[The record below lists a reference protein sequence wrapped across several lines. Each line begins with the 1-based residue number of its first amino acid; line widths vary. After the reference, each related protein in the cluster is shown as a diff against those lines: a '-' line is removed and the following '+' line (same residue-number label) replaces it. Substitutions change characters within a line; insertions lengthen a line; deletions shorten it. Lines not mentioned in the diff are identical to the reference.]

1 MVELEE
7 GSDDGKEQPYQWI
20 LHIKLLSI
28 VRNQHN
34 RYPVPVDNILPDKT
48 SNIFLRDSS

>member
-20 LHIKLLSI
+20 LHIKLLS
-28 VRNQHN
+28 VVGNQHSG
-34 RYPVPVDNILPDKT
+34 YPVLVDNIPPDKT